1 MTTATVQKWGNSHGL
16 RLSKAFL
23 EECRCVP
30 GTTFRARKVGKN
42 IVLIP
47 VKGIK
52 ESKEKK
58 QEIATLEEYVA
69 RITPENRHPFLGKGA
84 PVGKEV
90 W

>member
-1 MTTATVQKWGNSHGL
+1 M
-16 RLSKAFL
+16 
-23 EECRCVP
+23 
-30 GTTFRARKVGKN
+30 
-42 IVLIP
+42 LIP